1 MPRTKV
7 SRITVPAPD
16 KPGRILI
23 IDDQE
28 ENVHLLE
35 RILASAGYED
45 IASTTNSVDA
55 HRLQTQFKPDLV
67 LLDLHMTGKDGFQVL
82 EEIVAHTGGAE
93 HVPVLMITADDSAEV
108 KRRALALG
116 AKDFLSKPFD
126 SAEVL
131 LRIRNLLETRFL
143 YRKLRRQNT
152 ELELKVTERTRE
164 LEQSQLEMLERL
176 AAAVEFRD
184 DDTGNHTKRVA
195 QVSALLGEAIGLEA
209 TTVELIRR
217 AAPLHDIGKVGIP
230 DNILLKAGP
239 LTGEEFEIM
248 KTHTVIGSRMLS
260 KGRSELVR
268 FSQRVARNHH
278 EWWDGSG
285 YPDRVSGQA
294 IPLEARIVAA
304 ADFLDALTHDRPYRP
319 AWGIDDT
326 LGRSSAGPGVTSI
339 RPLPMPFSESTGERA
354 QCWWRSTARGGFL
367 AFRRP
372 PTAATSGGK
381 PCDGHRADVA
391 QISTIAVPRAAEWA
405 EDLVSEGRSWSS
417 RSA

>member
-1 MPRTKV
+1 MSQARARK
-7 SRITVPAPD
+7 PD

-28 ENVHLLE
+28 ENIHLLE
-35 RILASAGYED
+35 KILVKAGYEEV
-45 IASTTNSVDA
+45 ASTTNAVGAND
-55 HRLQTQFKPDLV
+55 LQRQFKPDLV
-67 LLDLHMTGKDGFQVL
+67 LLDVHMNGKDGFQVL
-82 EEIVAHTGGAE
+82 EEIVSQGDGSE
-93 HVPVLMITADDSAEV
+93 QIPVLMITADDSANV

-131 LRIRNLLETRFL
+131 LRIRNLLETDFL

-152 ELELKVTERTRE
+152 ELERKVTERTTE
-164 LEQSQLEMLERL
+164 LEQSQLEVLDRL

-195 QVSALLGEAIGLEA
+195 QVSVMLGEAIGLESA
-209 TTVELIRR
+209 TLELIGR

-248 KTHTVIGSRMLS
+248 KTHTVIGARMLS

-268 FSQRVARNHH
+268 FSQRVARSHH

-285 YPDRVSGQA
+285 YPDRVSGLS

-319 AWGIDDT
+319 AWGIEET
-326 LGRSSAGPGVTSI
+326 LAEVKRRSGSHFDPTVASALLGI
-339 RPLPMPFSESTGERA
+339 DWKA
-354 QCWWRSTARGGFL
+354 
-367 AFRRP
+367 
-372 PTAATSGGK
+372 
-381 PCDGHRADVA
+381 
-391 QISTIAVPRAAEWA
+391 
-405 EDLVSEGRSWSS
+405 SS
-417 RSA
+417 VLMA

>member
-1 MPRTKV
+1 MERTKV
-7 SRITVPAPD
+7 QRTKVTGVVQ
-16 KPGRILI
+16 PGRILI
-23 IDDQE
+23 VDDYE
-28 ENVHLLE
+28 ENIRLLE
-35 RILASAGYED
+35 RILAKAGYEHV
-45 IASTTNSVDA
+45 ASTTVSADA
-55 HRLQTQFKPDLV
+55 MTLHTQFKPDLV
-67 LLDLHMTGKDGFQVL
+67 LLDLHMAGKDGFAVL
-82 EEIVAHTGGAE
+82 EEMVAHKVGQ
-93 HVPVLMITADDSAEV
+93 HVPVIMITADDNADV

-116 AKDFLSKPFD
+116 AKDFIGKPFD
-126 SAEVL
+126 AGEVL

-143 YRKLRRQNT
+143 YLALRGRNT
-152 ELELKVTERTRE
+152 ELEQKVTERTQE
-164 LEQSQLEMLERL
+164 LEQSQLEVLERL

-195 QVSALLGEAIGLEA
+195 QISAMLAEAIGVES

-268 FSQRVARNHH
+268 FSQRVARSHH

-319 AWGIDDT
+319 AWGMDDT
-326 LGRSSAGPGVTSI
+326 LAEIKRRAGSHFDPTVASALLGINWGASLV
-339 RPLPMPFSESTGERA
+339 L
-354 QCWWRSTARGGFL
+354 
-367 AFRRP
+367 
-372 PTAATSGGK
+372 
-381 PCDGHRADVA
+381 VA
-391 QISTIAVPRAAEWA
+391 
-405 EDLVSEGRSWSS
+405 
-417 RSA
+417 

>member
-1 MPRTKV
+1 MSETTAP
-7 SRITVPAPD
+7 PAA

-23 IDDQE
+23 IDDE
-28 ENVHLLE
+28 EANIRLLE
-35 RILASAGYED
+35 RILAKAGYVD
-45 IASTTNSVDA
+45 VASTTNSVDA
-55 HRLQTQFKPDLV
+55 YALQRKYKPDLV
-67 LLDLHMTGKDGFQVL
+67 LLDVHMNGKDGLQVL
-82 EEIVAHTGGAE
+82 EEIVGHDADSE
-93 HVPVLMITADDSAEV
+93 QVPVLMITADDSTHV

-152 ELELKVTERTRE
+152 ELEQKVTERTRE
-164 LEQSQLEMLERL
+164 LEQSQLEVLDRL
-176 AAAVEFRD
+176 AVAVEFRD

-195 QVSALLGEAIGLEA
+195 QVSAMLGEAIGLESA
-209 TTVELIRR
+209 TLELITR

-230 DNILLKAGP
+230 DSILLKAGP

-248 KTHTVIGSRMLS
+248 KTHTVIGARMLS

-268 FSQRVARNHH
+268 FSQRIARSHH

-285 YPDRVSGQA
+285 YPDRVSGQS

-319 AWGIDDT
+319 AWGMEET
-326 LGRSSAGPGVTSI
+326 LAEIKRRSGSHFDP
-339 RPLPMPFSESTGERA
+339 
-354 QCWWRSTARGGFL
+354 
-367 AFRRP
+367 
-372 PTAATSGGK
+372 
-381 PCDGHRADVA
+381 
-391 QISTIAVPRAAEWA
+391 TIANALLGINWLDSAV
-405 EDLVSEGRSWSS
+405 LV
-417 RSA
+417 A

>member
-7 SRITVPAPD
+7 SVAGQ
-16 KPGRILI
+16 PGRILI
-23 IDDQE
+23 VDDMD
-28 ENVHLLE
+28 ENVRLLE
-35 RILASAGYED
+35 RILAKAGYHHV
-45 IASTTNSVDA
+45 ASTTDSNGA
-55 HRLQTQFKPDLV
+55 LLLYAQFKPDLV
-67 LLDLHMTGKDGFQVL
+67 LLDVHMTGKDGFEVL
-82 EEIVAHTGGAE
+82 QEIVSHGGSQR
-93 HVPVLMITADDSAEV
+93 VPVIMITADDSADV

-116 AKDFLSKPFD
+116 AKDFVGKPFD
-126 SAEVL
+126 AGEVL
-131 LRIRNLLETRFL
+131 LRIRNLLETHFL
-143 YRKLRRQNT
+143 YRTLRGQNT
-152 ELELKVTERTRE
+152 ELERKVSERTSE
-164 LEQSQLEMLERL
+164 LEQSQLEVLDRL

-195 QVSALLGEAIGLEA
+195 NVSAMLGRAIGLEA

-230 DNILLKAGP
+230 DNILLKPGP

-268 FSQRVARNHH
+268 FSQRVARSHH

-326 LGRSSAGPGVTSI
+326 LAEIKRRAGSHFDPSIANALLGIDWRASSA
-339 RPLPMPFSESTGERA
+339 L
-354 QCWWRSTARGGFL
+354 
-367 AFRRP
+367 
-372 PTAATSGGK
+372 
-381 PCDGHRADVA
+381 VA
-391 QISTIAVPRAAEWA
+391 
-405 EDLVSEGRSWSS
+405 
-417 RSA
+417 